1 MHTNTHTRA
10 HTHTHTASGL
20 VNGQWLNVGCFDL
33 WSLSVARL
41 GSAHWPLCS
50 VVQNRP
56 SPRHHEHKG
65 CFGGNMEMCRCQTHK
80 SAFKE
85 KFVGSFTAQT
95 VRIVWAF
102 ASRLMSSAII
112 AGSSSSSVQ
121 CGGQYRSVR
130 VTHMHIN
137 LVAACSIFVIWV
149 VHCFPQ
155 NGCLLV
161 GGGRYFTT
169 WKWHRD
175 AQKSTIFTAKVKYM
189 RGKHCKFTL
198 NSYFHPFIATASSTQ
213 QSQYVSA
220 LCSNPGTWSKWR
232 HIHWKA
238 VDHRVQLFS
247 FCLNCQHTNSWASIW
262 LSMIFE
268 QS

>member
-1 MHTNTHTRA
+1 MWA
-10 HTHTHTASGL
+10 ALISGL
-20 VNGQWLNVGCFDL
+20 CQWPDSAQHTGHFVPSSRMDPAPDIMSTKGVLEGTWRCVVVKHINQL
-33 WSLSVARL
+33 LKRSLSGVL
-41 GSAHWPLCS
+41 LL
-50 VVQNRP
+50 RP
-56 SPRHHEHKG
+56 SVLFEPSP
-65 CFGGNMEMCRCQTHK
+65 CDLCPAPT
-80 SAFKE
+80 
-85 KFVGSFTAQT
+85 
-95 VRIVWAF
+95 
-102 ASRLMSSAII
+102 SAII

-175 AQKSTIFTAKVKYM
+175 AQKPTIFTAKVKYM